1 MADATLIHL
10 KDGTPAAPSGYRNV
24 KWQQGA
30 PYATTATFN
39 NQQIAV
45 QATDVSA
52 YEPNLGGVDARTTT
66 TETIGVASLGKLVT
80 FGNAGATAVTL
91 SSSVPADFL
100 CAFEVLGAGT
110 ATLTPSSGT
119 INGVASLA
127 AATGIG
133 GWLFFDGTNWKAV
146 LSLGPGASQP
156 FDVLFNP
163 NSVLG
168 SNTIYDIAVF
178 VRTVVF
184 PGSFAGAAGHC
195 RVNPATTQTITVN
208 KNGSSIG
215 TISISSSGVFSFT
228 TTGGAAQTFSAGD
241 YMTFTTQ
248 VGADTSMLMHVT
260 LTGTR

>member
-1 MADATLIHL
+1 
-10 KDGTPAAPSGYRNV
+10 
-24 KWQQGA
+24 KWQQTA
-30 PYATTATFN
+30 PYASTATFN

-52 YEPNLGGVDARTTT
+52 YEPNLGGVDARTTA

-91 SSSVPADFL
+91 NSSVPADFL
-100 CAFEVLGAGT
+100 CAYEIIGAGT

-119 INGVASLA
+119 INGGANLV
-127 AATGIG
+127 AATGAA

-146 LSLGPGASQP
+146 TGGRTSPLTTKGDLYVYSTADDRLPVGTDGQQLQADSTQPKGIKWVSEP

-163 NSVLG
+163 NSVVS

-184 PGSFAGAAGHC
+184 PGNFAGAAGHC

-208 KNGSSIG
+208 KNGS
-215 TISISSSGVFSFT
+215 
-228 TTGGAAQTFSAGD
+228 
-241 YMTFTTQ
+241 
-248 VGADTSMLMHVT
+248 
-260 LTGTR
+260 